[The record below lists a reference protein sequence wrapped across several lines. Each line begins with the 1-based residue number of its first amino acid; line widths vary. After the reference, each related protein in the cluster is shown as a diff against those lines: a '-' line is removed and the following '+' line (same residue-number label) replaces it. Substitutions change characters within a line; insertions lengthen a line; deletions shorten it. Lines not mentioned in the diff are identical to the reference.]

1 MKLIVL
7 LAAVL
12 IVGLLFL
19 QQLDKEPSPPENVVG
34 NNPAA
39 PEAPRVPTNPEELK
53 TFENDI
59 NQFMDDA
66 AKKRME
72 QVE

>member
-19 QQLDKEPSPPENVVG
+19 QQLDNEPSPPENVVD

>member
-19 QQLDKEPSPPENVVG
+19 QQLDNEPSPPENAVG
-34 NNPAA
+34 NNSAA